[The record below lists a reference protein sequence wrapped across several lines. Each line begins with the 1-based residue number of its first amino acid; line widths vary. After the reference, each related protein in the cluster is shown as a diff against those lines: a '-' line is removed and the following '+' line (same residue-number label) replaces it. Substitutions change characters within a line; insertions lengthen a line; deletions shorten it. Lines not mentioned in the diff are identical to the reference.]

1 MNSTQTPQLNW
12 VAQATRLCRPA
23 TGRTERREG
32 RETRRGAHAA
42 RVPVW
47 AARPNRRS
55 PVCLLPGG
63 KKLVERGFRRAAEN
77 STPAACAPRRAG
89 LRPAPPAEFASGPL
103 LRASVGSAKRVG
115 FPRGRR
121 VLHYSHNSRPVLDF
135 GRTPSPLLAQ
145 LRHLLFQIGNTL
157 FQGLFHSPSFTQR
170 YAASQSPL

>member
-12 VAQATRLCRPA
+12 VAQATRLFRPA

-42 RVPVW
+42 RVRVW

-55 PVCLLPGG
+55 PVCLLVRAE
-63 KKLVERGFRRAAEN
+63 KLVERGFRRAAEN

-89 LRPAPPAEFASGPL
+89 LRPAAKFASRPP
-103 LRASVGSAKRVG
+103 LRASVGSAKRVS

-121 VLHYSHNSRPVLDF
+121 VLHYAHNSRPVLDF

-170 YAASQSPL
+170 NAARQSPL